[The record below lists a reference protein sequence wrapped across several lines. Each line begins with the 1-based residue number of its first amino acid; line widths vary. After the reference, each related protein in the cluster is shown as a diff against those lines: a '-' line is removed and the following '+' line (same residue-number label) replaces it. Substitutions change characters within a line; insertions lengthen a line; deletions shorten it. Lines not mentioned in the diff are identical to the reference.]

1 MRKQYIQPQAIDI
14 QVELHK
20 MVCTSGPNANSQ
32 DNPGINHS
40 RRYRGDWEDE
50 YEDEEE
56 EL

>member
-1 MRKQYIQPQAIDI
+1 MRKQYIQPQAIGI

-40 RRYRGDWEDE
+40 RRYRGDWEEE
-50 YEDEEE
+50 YEEE
-56 EL
+56 EEER

>member
-14 QVELHK
+14 QIELSK
-20 MVCTSGPNANSQ
+20 MVCTSGPDANSQ
-32 DNPGINHS
+32 GNPNISPS
-40 RRYRGDWEDE
+40 RRYRGDWEEE

>member
-14 QVELHK
+14 QVELSK
-20 MVCTSGPNANSQ
+20 MVCTSGPDANSQ

-50 YEDEEE
+50 EDEEDF
-56 EL
+56 